1 MGQETGD
8 RICTV
13 LLDGI
18 KTTHLFDAIKLPKE
32 VAVIPHWVHQMDD
45 SDITEGKRRAH
56 QQTKERAT
64 LPVNIEAPFL
74 WGFPPDSV
82 GKEAAC
88 NSGHYL
94 HCRRPGFDPWDGK
107 IP

>member
-13 LLDGI
+13 LLDEI

-32 VAVIPHWVHQMDD
+32 VAVIPRWVHQMDD

-64 LPVNIEAPFL
+64 LFINIQAPFL